1 MSKGVLL
8 SVKQV
13 AEKFG
18 IGVSTVW
25 AWNSQASN
33 DFPKPVK
40 LSKRCTRWCGDEIED
55 YLDRVMNQRDGK
67 PVIH

>member
-25 AWNSQASN
+25 AWNSQTGKS
-33 DFPKPVK
+33 FPKPVK
-40 LSKRCTRWCGDEIED
+40 LSKRCTRWCGDEIEE
-55 YLDRVMNQRDGK
+55 YLNRVMNQRDEK
-67 PVIH
+67 HLIH